1 MPSLHQRVVE
11 QLRARGVE
19 DTTPFNEAIA
29 AYVRAMEDVAALRKR
44 WQSMGSPIIALGGS
58 SGLAEVAHPLIGM
71 IDQAEKRA
79 TDLRARLMLEPKSAQ
94 PARAPG
100 RPAGA
105 ASAPDRAGDPG
116 RIKLRAVK

>member
-1 MPSLHQRVVE
+1 MPSLRQRVVE

-29 AYVRAMEDVAALRKR
+29 AYVRAMEDVAELRKQ
-44 WQSMGSPIIALGGS
+44 WKAEGFETTTLGGAT
-58 SGLAEVAHPLIGM
+58 GRAIVANPLVAM

-79 TDLRARLMLEPKSAQ
+79 ADLRARLMLEPKAAQ

-105 ASAPDRAGDPG
+105 SSAPDRGRPG
-116 RIKLRAVK
+116 VLRAVK